1 MISSKYIR
9 THAFLGR
16 HFAILFE
23 FAPPFLPFHFSDSLP
38 RLLHSLL
45 RELQWTVEALEG
57 MWGECGGD
65 EEDRAETNCVKRRG
79 KEEQRGRERGEK
91 EGGGERKRP
100 PTNKEEQGVNWLK
113 ARIGN
118 TP

>member
-16 HFAILFE
+16 YFAILFE
-23 FAPPFLPFHFSDSLP
+23 FAPPFLPFHFSDSLS

-45 RELQWTVEALEG
+45 CGLRWRAEESEG

-65 EEDRAETNCVKRRG
+65 EEDRAETNCVERG
-79 KEEQRGRERGEK
+79 RKEEERGRERGEK

-100 PTNKEEQGVNWLK
+100 PTNKKKQGVNWLK